1 MVGSASRWLLLAL
14 GLLGCLSAEAA
25 GPVWAIRGAHNTV
38 YLAGSIH
45 LLPEADAA
53 LPPAFARAYA
63 DSACLMMEI
72 DLGKLDS
79 AEALSTLL
87 QHGGLPQGTT
97 LREVAGPPRYARAS
111 AAATALGLPAI
122 SMDHEAPWMV
132 ALQLTELE
140 YARLGFDPE
149 RGVEQQLLRRA
160 LADHKS
166 TAGLESLADEMG
178 VFEALTPAAQLR
190 FLDMVL
196 DDLDD
201 TGDETRSVLVA
212 WRRGDAAQL
221 ATLLATEY
229 RSFPAL
235 YDALVMDRN
244 RHWLPEIERL
254 LQGDENCL
262 VVVGALHLVGKG
274 GLLETLRKDGHPAA
288 QLE

>member
-1 MVGSASRWLLLAL
+1 
-14 GLLGCLSAEAA
+14 LLGCLNAEAA

-45 LLPEADAA
+45 LLPDAEAA

-63 DSACLMMEI
+63 DSARLVMEI
-72 DLGKLDS
+72 DLGKLDPG
-79 AEALSTLL
+79 EALGALL
-87 QHGGLPQGTT
+87 QHGGIAEGTS
-97 LREVAGPPRYARAS
+97 LREVAGAARYVRAS
-111 AAATALGLPAI
+111 AAAAALGLPAA
-122 SMDHEAPWMV
+122 SLDHEAPWMV

-149 RGVEQQLLRRA
+149 QGVEQQLLRRA

-166 TAGLESLADEMG
+166 TAGLESLADEMQ
-178 VFEALTPAAQLR
+178 VFEALPGEAQLR

-196 DDLDD
+196 DDLD
-201 TGDETRSVLVA
+201 ETANETHAVLAA

-221 ATLLATEY
+221 AALLATEY
-229 RSFPAL
+229 HSFPAL
-235 YDALVMDRN
+235 YDALVSDRN
-244 RHWLPEIERL
+244 RHWLPQIERL

-274 GLLETLRKDGHPAA
+274 GLLEVLRAHAYTPT
-288 QLE
+288 QLQ

>member
-1 MVGSASRWLLLAL
+1 
-14 GLLGCLSAEAA
+14 
-25 GPVWAIRGAHNTV
+25 
-38 YLAGSIH
+38 
-45 LLPEADAA
+45 
-53 LPPAFARAYA
+53 
-63 DSACLMMEI
+63 MMEI

-79 AEALSTLL
+79 GEALGTLL
-87 QHGGLPQGTT
+87 AHGGLPEGTT
-97 LREVAGPPRYARAS
+97 LREVAGAPRYARTS
-111 AAATALGLPAI
+111 TAAQALGLSAV
-122 SMDHEAPWMV
+122 SLDHEAPWMV

-149 RGVEQQLLRRA
+149 QGVEQQLLRRA

-166 TAGLESLADEMG
+166 TGGLESLADEMG

-201 TGDETRSVLVA
+201 TGDETRAVLVA

-221 ATLLATEY
+221 AALLATEY

-244 RHWLPEIERL
+244 RHWLPQIERL
-254 LQGDENCL
+254 LQSDANCL

-274 GLLETLRKDGHPAA
+274 GLLEGLRKDGHTPL
-288 QLE
+288 QLD

>member
-1 MVGSASRWLLLAL
+1 MAGSASRWLLAL

-63 DSACLMMEI
+63 DSACLTMEI

-79 AEALSTLL
+79 AEVLGALL

-97 LREVAGPPRYARAS
+97 LREVAGAPRYARAS
-111 AAATALGLPAI
+111 AAATALGLPAV
-122 SMDHEAPWMV
+122 SLDHEAPWMV

-149 RGVEQQLLRRA
+149 QGVEQQLLRHA

-201 TGDETRSVLVA
+201 TGDETRAVLVA
-212 WRRGDAAQL
+212 WRRGDAAGL

-254 LQGDENCL
+254 LEGDENCL

-274 GLLETLRKDGHPAA
+274 GLLEALRKDGHAPQ
-288 QLE
+288 QLD

>member
-1 MVGSASRWLLLAL
+1 MAGSACRWLVAL

-25 GPVWAIRGAHNTV
+25 SPVWAIRGAHNTV

-45 LLPEADAA
+45 LLPEAEAA
-53 LPPAFARAYA
+53 LPPGFARAYA
-63 DSACLMMEI
+63 DSARLVMEI
-72 DLGKLDS
+72 DLGKLDP
-79 AEALSTLL
+79 AEALGTLL
-87 QHGGLPQGTT
+87 QHGGLSGGTS
-97 LREVAGPPRYARAS
+97 LREVAGAARYARAS
-111 AAATALGLPAI
+111 AAAAAVGLPGD
-122 SMDHEAPWMV
+122 SLDHEAPWMV

-149 RGVEQQLLRRA
+149 QGVEQQLLRRA

-166 TAGLESLADEMG
+166 TAGLESLADEMD
-178 VFEALTPAAQLR
+178 VFEALTPDAQLR

-196 DDLDD
+196 DDLGE
-201 TGDETRSVLVA
+201 TGDETHAVLAA

-221 ATLLATEY
+221 AALLATEY

-244 RHWLPEIERL
+244 RHWLPQIERL
-254 LQGDENCL
+254 LRGDENCL

-274 GLLETLRKDGHPAA
+274 GLLELLRRDGNAA
-288 QLE
+288 QQLN

>member
-1 MVGSASRWLLLAL
+1 VAGSASRWLLAL

-45 LLPEADAA
+45 LLPEAEAS

-63 DSACLMMEI
+63 DSACLTMEI
-72 DLGKLDS
+72 DLGKLD
-79 AEALSTLL
+79 ATGTLSTLL
-87 QHGGLPQGTT
+87 EHGGLPEGTT
-97 LREVAGPPRYARAS
+97 LREVAGAPRYARAS
-111 AAATALGLPAI
+111 AAAAALGLPAI
-122 SMDHEAPWMV
+122 AMDHEAPWMV

-140 YARLGFDPE
+140 YAHLGFDPE
-149 RGVEQQLLRRA
+149 QGVEKQLLRRA

-166 TAGLESLADEMG
+166 TAGLESMADEMR
-178 VFEALTPAAQLR
+178 VFEALAPAAQLR
-190 FLDMVL
+190 LLDMVL
-196 DDLDD
+196 DELDD
-201 TGDETRSVLVA
+201 TGDETRAVLSA

-221 ATLLATEY
+221 ATLLAVEY

-244 RHWLPEIERL
+244 RYWLPEIEQL
-254 LQGDENCL
+254 LKGGQNCL

-274 GLLETLRKDGHPAA
+274 GLLEMLRKDGFAPV
-288 QLE
+288 QLD

>member
-1 MVGSASRWLLLAL
+1 MAGSACRWLLAL

-25 GPVWAIRGAHNTV
+25 APVWAIRGAHNTL

-53 LPPAFARAYA
+53 LPPALARAYA
-63 DSACLMMEI
+63 DSACLVMEI
-72 DLGKLDS
+72 DLGKLAP
-79 AEALSTLL
+79 AEALDTLM
-87 QHGGLPQGTT
+87 QHGGLPDTT
-97 LREVAGPPRYARAS
+97 SLREIAGAPRYARTS
-111 AAATALGLPAI
+111 AAAAALGLPAA
-122 SMDHEAPWMV
+122 SLDHEAPWMV

-149 RGVEQQLLRRA
+149 QGVEQQLLRRA

-178 VFEALTPAAQLR
+178 VFEALTPATQLR

-201 TGDETRSVLVA
+201 TGDETRAVLAA
-212 WRRGDAAQL
+212 WRRGDAARL
-221 ATLLATEY
+221 AALLTAEY

-244 RHWLPEIERL
+244 RSWLPQIEQL
-254 LQGDENCL
+254 LKGEENCL

-274 GLLETLRKDGHPAA
+274 GLLELLRRDGHPPV

>member
-1 MVGSASRWLLLAL
+1 MAGSACRWLLAF

-72 DLGKLDS
+72 DLSKLDS
-79 AEALSTLL
+79 AEALGTLL
-87 QHGGLPQGTT
+87 QHGGLPEGAS
-97 LREVAGPPRYARAS
+97 LREVAGAQRYARAS
-111 AAATALGLPAI
+111 AAAAALGLPAI

-149 RGVEQQLLRRA
+149 QGVEQQLLRRA

-166 TAGLESLADEMG
+166 TGGLESLADEMG

-196 DDLDD
+196 DDLDA
-201 TGDETRSVLVA
+201 TGDETRAVLAA
-212 WRRGDAAQL
+212 WRRGDAARL
-221 ATLLATEY
+221 AALLATEY
-229 RSFPAL
+229 RTFPAL

-244 RHWLPEIERL
+244 RNWLPEIERL
-254 LQGDENCL
+254 LQSNGNCL

-274 GLLETLRKDGHPAA
+274 GLLEALRKNGHAPQ
-288 QLE
+288 QLD

>member
-1 MVGSASRWLLLAL
+1 MAGSACRWLLAL

-45 LLPEADAA
+45 LLPEADAS

-63 DSACLMMEI
+63 DSACLTMEI
-72 DLGKLDS
+72 DLGRLDA
-79 AEALSTLL
+79 AETLGTLL
-87 QHGGLPQGTT
+87 AHGGLPDGTT
-97 LREVAGPPRYARAS
+97 LREVAGAARYARAS
-111 AAATALGLPAI
+111 AAATALGLPVI

-140 YARLGFDPE
+140 YAHLGFDPE
-149 RGVEQQLLRRA
+149 QGVEQQLLRRA

-166 TAGLESLADEMG
+166 TAGLESLTDEMR
-178 VFEALTPAAQLR
+178 VFEALAPAAQLR
-190 FLDMVL
+190 LLDMVL
-196 DDLDD
+196 EELDD
-201 TGDETRSVLVA
+201 TADETRAVLAA
-212 WRRGDAAQL
+212 WRRGDTAQL
-221 ATLLATEY
+221 AALLAAEY
-229 RSFPAL
+229 RTFPAL

-244 RHWLPEIERL
+244 RHWLPEIEQL
-254 LQGDENCL
+254 LKGGDNCL

-274 GLLETLRKDGHPAA
+274 GLLEALRRDGFAPQ

>member
-1 MVGSASRWLLLAL
+1 MAGSACRWLLAL

-25 GPVWAIRGAHNTV
+25 SPVWAIRGAHNTV

-45 LLPEADAA
+45 LLPEADAG

-63 DSACLMMEI
+63 DSARLVMEI
-72 DLGKLDS
+72 DLGSLDPG
-79 AEALSTLL
+79 EALGALL
-87 QHGGLPQGTT
+87 QHGGLPEGTS
-97 LREVAGPPRYARAS
+97 LREVAGAQRYARAS
-111 AAATALGLPAI
+111 AAAAALDLPAA
-122 SMDHEAPWMV
+122 SVDHEAPWMV

-149 RGVEQQLLRRA
+149 QGVEQQLLRRA
-160 LADHKS
+160 HADHK
-166 TAGLESLADEMG
+166 TTGGLESLADEMG

-201 TGDETRSVLVA
+201 TGNETHAVLAA
-212 WRRGDAAQL
+212 WRRGDTTQL
-221 ATLLATEY
+221 GTLLAAEY

-254 LQGDENCL
+254 LKGDGNCL

-274 GLLETLRKDGHPAA
+274 GLLEALRKDGFAPH
-288 QLE
+288 QLD

>member
-1 MVGSASRWLLLAL
+1 VAGSACRWLLAF

-53 LPPAFARAYA
+53 LPPALARAYA
-63 DSACLMMEI
+63 DSASLMMEI

-87 QHGGLPQGTT
+87 EHGGLPEGTT
-97 LREVAGPPRYARAS
+97 LREVAGAARYARTS
-111 AAATALGLPAI
+111 AAAQALGLSAI
-122 SMDHEAPWMV
+122 ALDHEAPWMV

-140 YARLGFDPE
+140 YAHLGFDPE
-149 RGVEQQLLRRA
+149 QGVEQQLLRRA

-166 TAGLESLADEMG
+166 TGGLETLSDEMG
-178 VFEALTPAAQLR
+178 VFEALAPAAQLR

-201 TGDETRSVLVA
+201 TGDETRAVLLA

-244 RHWLPEIERL
+244 RHWLPQIERL
-254 LQGDENCL
+254 LQSDANCL

-274 GLLETLRKDGHPAA
+274 GLLEGLRKDGHTPQ
-288 QLE
+288 QLD

>member
-1 MVGSASRWLLLAL
+1 MVGSACRWLLAL
-14 GLLGCLSAEAA
+14 GLLGCLSAQAA
-25 GPVWAIRGAHNTV
+25 SPVWAIRGAHNTV

-45 LLPEADAA
+45 LLPGTDAA

-63 DSACLMMEI
+63 DSARLVMEI
-72 DLGKLDS
+72 DLGKLDP
-79 AEALSTLL
+79 AEALGALL
-87 QHGGLPQGTT
+87 QHGGLPEGTS
-97 LREVAGPPRYARAS
+97 LREVLGAPRYARAS
-111 AAATALGLPAI
+111 AAAAALELPAA
-122 SMDHEAPWMV
+122 SMDQEAPWMV

-149 RGVEQQLLRRA
+149 QGVEQQLLRRA
-160 LADHKS
+160 LADHKT

-196 DDLDD
+196 DDLND
-201 TGDETRSVLVA
+201 TGDETRAVLVA
-212 WRRGDAAQL
+212 WRRGDAARL
-221 ATLLATEY
+221 ATLLAVEY

-244 RHWLPEIERL
+244 RNWLPGIERL
-254 LQGDENCL
+254 LQGEENCL

-274 GLLETLRKDGHPAA
+274 GLLELLRRDGFAP
-288 QLE
+288 LELE

>member
-1 MVGSASRWLLLAL
+1 VVGPACGWFLAL
-14 GLLGCLSAEAA
+14 SLLGSLSAQAA
-25 GPVWAIRGAHNTV
+25 SPVWAIRGPHNTV

-45 LLPEADAA
+45 LLRAADAS
-53 LPPAFARAYA
+53 LPPAFALAYA
-63 DSACLMMEI
+63 DSAHLVMEI

-79 AEALSTLL
+79 TEALGTLL
-87 QHGGLPQGTT
+87 QHGGLPEGTS
-97 LREVAGPPRYARAS
+97 LREVVGAPRYARAS
-111 AAATALGLPAI
+111 AAAAALDLPAA

-140 YARLGFDPE
+140 YARLGFAPE
-149 RGVEQQLLRRA
+149 QGVEQQLVRRA
-160 LADHKS
+160 LADHKP

-196 DDLDD
+196 DDLNDI
-201 TGDETRSVLVA
+201 GNETRAVLAA
-212 WRRGDAAQL
+212 WRRGDAARL
-221 ATLLATEY
+221 ATLLTVEY

-254 LQGDENCL
+254 LQGEENCL

-274 GLLETLRKDGHPAA
+274 GLLEALRRDGFAPVE
-288 QLE
+288 LD

>member
-1 MVGSASRWLLLAL
+1 MAGSASRWLLAL

-63 DSACLMMEI
+63 DSACLTMEI

-79 AEALSTLL
+79 AEVLGALL

-97 LREVAGPPRYARAS
+97 LREVAGAPRYARAS
-111 AAATALGLPAI
+111 AAATALGLPAV
-122 SMDHEAPWMV
+122 SLDHEAPWMV

-149 RGVEQQLLRRA
+149 QGVEQQLLRRA

-178 VFEALTPAAQLR
+178 AFEALTPAAQLR

-201 TGDETRSVLVA
+201 TGNETRAVLVA
-212 WRRGDAAQL
+212 WRRGDAAEL

-254 LQGDENCL
+254 LEGDENCL

-274 GLLETLRKDGHPAA
+274 GLLEALRKDGHAPQ
-288 QLE
+288 QLD

>member
-1 MVGSASRWLLLAL
+1 MAGSACRWLLAL
-14 GLLGCLSAEAA
+14 GLLGCLSAQAA

-45 LLPEADAA
+45 LLPEADDA
-53 LPPAFARAYA
+53 LPPALARAYA
-63 DSACLMMEI
+63 DSASLMMEI
-72 DLGKLDS
+72 DLGKLDPS
-79 AEALSTLL
+79 EALGTLL
-87 QHGGLPQGTT
+87 QHGGLPKGAT
-97 LREVAGPPRYARAS
+97 LSDIAGAPRYARAS
-111 AAATALGLPAI
+111 AAASRLGLPAV

-149 RGVEQQLLRRA
+149 KGVEQQLLRRA

-166 TAGLESLADEMG
+166 TAGLESLADEMA
-178 VFEALTPAAQLR
+178 VFEALAPAAQLR

-201 TGDETRSVLVA
+201 TADETRAVLAA

-221 ATLLATEY
+221 ATLLAAEY

-235 YDALVMDRN
+235 YDGLVMDRN
-244 RHWLPEIERL
+244 RHWLPQIERL
-254 LQGDENCL
+254 LQSDANCL

-274 GLLETLRKDGHPAA
+274 GLLEGLRKDGHKPV
-288 QLE
+288 QLD

>member
-1 MVGSASRWLLLAL
+1 VAGSACRWFLAL

-45 LLPEADAA
+45 LLPEADAS

-63 DSACLMMEI
+63 DSACLTMEI
-72 DLGKLDS
+72 DLGKLDG
-79 AEALSTLL
+79 AETLSTLL
-87 QHGGLPQGTT
+87 AHGGLPEGTT
-97 LREVAGPPRYARAS
+97 LREVAGAARYARAS
-111 AAATALGLPAI
+111 AAATTLGLPAV

-132 ALQLTELE
+132 AVQLTELE
-140 YARLGFDPE
+140 YAHLGFDPE
-149 RGVEQQLLRRA
+149 HGVEQQLLRRA

-178 VFEALTPAAQLR
+178 VFEALAPAAQLR
-190 FLDMVL
+190 LLDITL

-201 TGDETRSVLVA
+201 TGNETRAVLAA

-254 LQGDENCL
+254 LKGGQNCL

-274 GLLETLRKDGHPAA
+274 GLLEALRKDGFAPV
-288 QLE
+288 QMD